1 MSFRPQ
7 LSENTIQLA
16 QRKHSKMQPNHL
28 LQTQKPGTLMT
39 NFF

>member
-1 MSFRPQ
+1 
-7 LSENTIQLA
+7 
-16 QRKHSKMQPNHL
+16 MQPNHL